1 MRSSRTSGRFRRCCF
16 EARTRSSSISSSEP
30 TRRRWTGP
38 RKRWRR
44 CSGLVTA
51 RRPSDAD
58 VGRNADRLV
67 ATGGLVGVLDR
78 GREGAAVVVADAR
91 VVARVRGVDQRVTRA
106 TVTRYRRQWQ
116 GVGVERRAVLSL
128 EVQVRRPAVA
138 ATAADRDGLAGDHR
152 TRFHDRLAEVFVR
165 DVRAV
170 GVFHLQV
177 DAGLAAGRAVDGDRP
192 RGDRVDGLVV
202 HRDVDRLR
210 CGGRFDAG
218 AVGALAGQGGER
230 SVVAPA
236 PRPLAVPAGPG
247 VVGFGRRRAR
257 QDERGH
263 EQRRQRELQYV

>member
-1 MRSSRTSGRFRRCCF
+1 MPVVRVGVGGQDASVEDIYVFCTALKQYRELIVVRGVVESLNASVDAASRRASVTPPRRQ
-16 EARTRSSSISSSEP
+16 
-30 TRRRWTGP
+30 
-38 RKRWRR
+38 
-44 CSGLVTA
+44 SGLVTA

-152 TRFHDRLAEVFVR
+152 T
-165 DVRAV
+165 
-170 GVFHLQV
+170 
-177 DAGLAAGRAVDGDRP
+177 
-192 RGDRVDGLVV
+192 
-202 HRDVDRLR
+202 
-210 CGGRFDAG
+210 
-218 AVGALAGQGGER
+218 
-230 SVVAPA
+230 
-236 PRPLAVPAGPG
+236 
-247 VVGFGRRRAR
+247 
-257 QDERGH
+257 
-263 EQRRQRELQYV
+263 